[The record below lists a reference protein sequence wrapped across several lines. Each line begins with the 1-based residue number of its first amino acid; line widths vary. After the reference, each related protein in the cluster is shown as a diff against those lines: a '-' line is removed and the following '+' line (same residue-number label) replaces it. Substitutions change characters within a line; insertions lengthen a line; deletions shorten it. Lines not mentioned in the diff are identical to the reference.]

1 MFLHSSAWVRRP
13 LLQAAASRP
22 DWGRM
27 HSDSAP
33 PHTPLGSVWLS
44 YAGLNV
50 RFGVSVPTPTV
61 PNVVSDDVVDPGD
74 AAIQSLLALTA
85 ENSDD
90 DEKREKLLDTI
101 LTLPPLTEWAP
112 ESREKLLETCQ
123 FIKGLA
129 HDVRQRGE
137 SGDVGGI

>member
-1 MFLHSSAWVRRP
+1 
-13 LLQAAASRP
+13 
-22 DWGRM
+22 M

-33 PHTPLGSVWLS
+33 PHAPLGSFSLS

-50 RFGVSVPTPTV
+50 QFGVSVRTPTV
-61 PNVVSDDVVDPGD
+61 PNVVSDDVVDPDD

-85 ENSDD
+85 ENTDD
-90 DEKREKLLDTI
+90 DEKREKLLDAI
-101 LTLPPLTEWAP
+101 LTLPPLTRWAP